1 MSKGYVPTG
10 GLKRKLLRET
20 HDAKWE
26 GHSGEERTLALLAI
40 SYYWSKMGEDVQ
52 AYVKS
57 YLVFQMDKIEKKKV
71 VGLL

>member
-1 MSKGYVPTG
+1 M
-10 GLKRKLLRET
+10 RET

-26 GHSGEERTLALLAI
+26 GHSGEERTLALLAR